1 MAHRLTRG
9 RFVAGAAAGAALASI
24 AIIPRPA
31 GAAQFEYKLA
41 HGTTTDF
48 PLHIRTQEAVDAIR
62 TESGGRLNITIFP
75 NNILGSEIANIGQIR
90 SNTIQ
95 FCIIPS
101 LALGT
106 AVPGLGMDGLGF
118 AFKDGEAVNRAFDGP
133 LGAYLTGLIAAQGIH
148 PFPRM
153 MNLGMREV
161 TSSSHPIHTA
171 ADFAGFKIRT
181 QPGQI
186 AVDMFRALG
195 ASPTPIVFPELYTA
209 MQTHVVDGQET
220 PYVTIDESKFYEVQK
235 YLSVTNHQATIFWPI
250 GNVDAWNALPP
261 DIQQIVAKH
270 FEQAALAERRD
281 TVAQSAEHA
290 DKLRGYG
297 MVFNTADGDSM
308 REMLKPFYAKWKSQF
323 SDQAWALM
331 ERTTGKLV

>member
-9 RFVAGAAAGAALASI
+9 RFVAGAAAGTALASI

-118 AFKDGEAVNRAFDGP
+118 AFKDAEAINRAFDGP

-161 TSSSHPIHTA
+161 TSSSHPIHNA

-209 MQTHVVDGQET
+209 M
-220 PYVTIDESKFYEVQK
+220 
-235 YLSVTNHQATIFWPI
+235 
-250 GNVDAWNALPP
+250 
-261 DIQQIVAKH
+261 
-270 FEQAALAERRD
+270 
-281 TVAQSAEHA
+281 
-290 DKLRGYG
+290 
-297 MVFNTADGDSM
+297 
-308 REMLKPFYAKWKSQF
+308 
-323 SDQAWALM
+323 
-331 ERTTGKLV
+331 